1 MSNFLA
7 AVPTQALAVL
17 PYTDTGMHVF
27 APTPFIVQSRG
38 KPVWGI
44 ALTEN
49 NSSARSLSRSGSA
62 CDYTNA
68 CASTTRGTVI
78 AQVATLSVAMG
89 RTCRCLQC
97 QAAYMLCCSHCSLS
111 IKLRTT
117 GIPVLYSKSS
127 ADIAKALWKYW
138 ERKIKD
144 VGSGNVPDVEH

>member
-27 APTPFIVQSRG
+27 APTPFIVQSQG

-49 NSSARSLSRSGSA
+49 NSFERLLSMSGSA

-68 CASTTRGTVI
+68 CASTTRGTVT
-78 AQVATLSVAMG
+78 ASVSNTVCSNGRNLQMPTLLG
-89 RTCRCLQC
+89 RMHVVLF
-97 QAAYMLCCSHCSLS
+97 SL
-111 IKLRTT
+111 LT
-117 GIPVLYSKSS
+117 
-127 ADIAKALWKYW
+127 
-138 ERKIKD
+138 
-144 VGSGNVPDVEH
+144 